1 MTWASSKQI
10 DDPIATR
17 RPGANGRLVL
27 GLGLA
32 SFALGCDPGQTLW
45 SDVPQ
50 SEIAPPAPVD
60 DQNQLPSYVAQC
72 EAVLGPVPEI
82 SCDPADP
89 APGTNV
95 TKIPVLVGGRLLGF
109 DGQGSA
115 EDEALLAKRASEG
128 RYECDFPSI
137 GGDFACTVGSTLV
150 QYQSPDNPNVQ
161 WVGLCRGVGRD
172 NPGYDRFIG
181 NGLIGANVKT
191 GEMCFFFGLN
201 PEPDAAYELPR
212 LTSDASSEALSP
224 WVAPKEMP
232 GSCLSCHPNNDPWIF
247 TPWLMPP
254 YMREVLSRPEYGLE
268 LPDGVALDDVLAAR
282 HIAPTPATLQT
293 MLPPPLPDGRTAWT
307 EEEILDDNG
316 AVLRRQYRAVGSSYV
331 HNEALGQVKPRT
343 GLQPESWKIN
353 FRDRLKLQPS
363 ETMCSAPCHST
374 GNEHWHALAMDSIA
388 AEKYSQYMVP
398 DETLR
403 ELTWM
408 PGAPDG
414 GSVGDTD
421 SYTVDAISECPIPR
435 QVAEPP
441 RAMARC
447 DEQGASVELLWLYPN
462 TFGDVPGRDD
472 IRFDVAITAQEEPL
486 GISPQSPLEGV
497 PIEEAAD
504 RTVVRDVAPS
514 EEGAYRIAIPSPQA
528 AGTVHVHVQ
537 PKRYCFEEPDRR
549 PFAHAPPARITVE
562 LACE

>member
-1 MTWASSKQI
+1 MTCASPKQI
-10 DDPIATR
+10 SDHMVTKLPDTI
-17 RPGANGRLVL
+17 GHLVVA
-27 GLGLA
+27 LGLA
-32 SFALGCDPGQTLW
+32 SSALGCDLGHTEA
-45 SDVPQ
+45 
-50 SEIAPPAPVD
+50 SEIPPSEVGPPAPVD
-60 DQNQLPSYVAQC
+60 DENQLASYVAQC

-95 TKIPVLVGGRLLGF
+95 TKIPVFVGGRLLGF
-109 DGQGSA
+109 GGQSSA
-115 EDEALLAKRASEG
+115 EDEALLAERAREG

-137 GGDFACTVGSTLV
+137 GGDFACSIGSTLV
-150 QYQSPDNPNVQ
+150 QYQAPDNPNVQ

-172 NPGYDRFIG
+172 NTGYDRFVG

-212 LTSDASSEALSP
+212 LRSDASSDELAP
-224 WVAPKEMP
+224 WLPPRDMP

-247 TPWLMPP
+247 TPWIMPP

-268 LPDGVALDDVLAAR
+268 LPEGVALDDVLAAR
-282 HIAPTPATLQT
+282 HIAPTPAPLQT

-307 EEEILDDNG
+307 EDEILDANG
-316 AVLRRQYRAVGSSYV
+316 EVLRRQYRAVGSSYV
-331 HNEALGQVKPRT
+331 QNEALGQVKPRT
-343 GLQPESWKIN
+343 GMQPESWKIN
-353 FRDRLKLQPS
+353 FRERLRLQPA
-363 ETMCSAPCHST
+363 ETSCSAPCHTT

-398 DETLR
+398 DKTLR

-408 PGAPDG
+408 PAGQDD
-414 GSVGDTD
+414 SVGDTD
-421 SYTVDAISECPIPR
+421 TYTVDAISECPIPR
-435 QVAEPP
+435 QAEPP
-441 RAMARC
+441 RATPRC
-447 DEQGASVELLWLYPN
+447 DDQGASVELVWSYPN
-462 TFGDVPGRDD
+462 TFGGVPGRDD

-486 GISPQSPLEGV
+486 GISPQSEVEGV
-497 PIEEAAD
+497 AIDDAAD
-504 RTVVRDVAPS
+504 RSVIRDVAPS
-514 EEGAYRIAIPSPQA
+514 EEGGYRITIPSPVA
-528 AGTVHVHVQ
+528 SGTVQVHVQ

-549 PFAHAPPARITVE
+549 PFAHAPPARATVE